1 MKVDMNYK
9 FKEVDGK
16 TIVKERVVDEYDD
29 GNPKRDSQGFPL
41 MKLGKPFTLRMAC
54 LSVLT
59 SPPIDTDDRTG
70 KSKEIAVEEK
80 LKMADLAQRI
90 HKSNGLIDLKSE
102 EITMLK
108 GFINKRYRSPLTV
121 KQAYDILDPTT
132 KN

>member
-9 FKEVDGK
+9 FKEIDGK
-16 TIVKERVVDEYDD
+16 VVMERVVDEYKD
-29 GNPKRDSQGFPL
+29 GNPKRDGQGFPL
-41 MKLGKPFTLRMAC
+41 MKLGKAFTLRAAC

-59 SPPIDTDDRTG
+59 NPPVDIDQR
-70 KSKEIAVEEK
+70 SQRPKEVGYEEK

-90 HKSNGLIDLKSE
+90 YKCNGLVDLNAD
-102 EITMLK
+102 EIVLLK
-108 GFINKRYRSPLTV
+108 DLINKRYLAPLTI

>member
-9 FKEVDGK
+9 FKEIDGK
-16 TIVKERVVDEYDD
+16 VVMERVVDEHED
-29 GNPKRDSQGFPL
+29 GNPKRDAQGFPL
-41 MKLGKPFTLRMAC
+41 MKLGKPFTLRAAC

-59 SPPIDTDDRTG
+59 SPPTDTDKRTNQP
-70 KSKEIAVEEK
+70 KEIAVEEK

-90 HKSNGLIDLKSE
+90 YKSNSLIDLTAD
-102 EITMLK
+102 EIVLLK
-108 GFINKRYRSPLTV
+108 DYINKRYRSPLTV

>member
-9 FKEVDGK
+9 FKEIDGK
-16 TIVKERVVDEYDD
+16 VVRERVVDEYDD

-41 MKLGKPFTLRMAC
+41 TKVGEPFTLRKAC

-59 SPPIDTDDRTG
+59 SPPIETDKRTNQP
-70 KSKEIAVEEK
+70 KEIGYEEK

-90 HKSNGLIDLKSE
+90 YKSNSLIDLTAD
-102 EITMLK
+102 EIVLLK
-108 GFINKRYRSPLTV
+108 DGINKRYRSPLTV

>member
-9 FKEVDGK
+9 FKEIDGK
-16 TIVKERVVDEYDD
+16 VAIQKVVDEDEN
-29 GNPKRDSQGFPL
+29 GNPKTNDSGMPI
-41 MKLGKPFTLRMAC
+41 MKKAKPFTLRAAC
-54 LSVLT
+54 LNVLT
-59 SPPIDTDDRTG
+59 MPPVDTDKRTNQP
-70 KSKEIAVEEK
+70 KEIEAEEK

-90 HKSNGLIDLKSE
+90 YKCNSLIDLKSE

-108 GFINKRYRSPLTV
+108 EFINKRYRAPLTV